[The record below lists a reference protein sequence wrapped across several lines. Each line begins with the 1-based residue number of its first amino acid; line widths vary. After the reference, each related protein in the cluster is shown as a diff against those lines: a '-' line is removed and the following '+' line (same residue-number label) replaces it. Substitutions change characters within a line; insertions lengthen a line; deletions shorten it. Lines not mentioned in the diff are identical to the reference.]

1 MKSIIENHKHDYYLA
16 TEIIDSRNDMPIG
29 SIFLECLECDF
40 IIRDNEIIEYIEKL
54 EEELRNGQL

>member
-1 MKSIIENHKHDYYLA
+1 MRKINDDHKHDYYLA
-16 TEIIDSRNDMPIG
+16 TEIIGSRNDMPIG